1 MSDSNTVSEPNPL
14 TIGGQRVGPYHA
26 GGAHLHLEGLL
37 RVAHWRIVDLTMA
50 FRARVSAECFRL
62 PDSRVNGGARTYSG
76 DVDEGGEIVDEAGDV
91 GVRLLQQRLLLLH
104 RGRRG
109 RGRRA
114 RGRAGAAACFAHC
127 GWVPLRPGCRCAKES
142 PTSMAL
148 GIGSIQHPCQRVAAA
163 GSLRRLGRTPT
174 PSAWAAAEP
183 SPLGPPLP
191 IGSWALAP
199 VAGWLLVG
207 WPILIVHRLFFI
219 FFPFLILCKSYWFLG
234 TNF

>member
-114 RGRAGAAACFAHC
+114 RGRAGAAACFAHRRLDLAAAAPKSRQPE
-127 GWVPLRPGCRCAKES
+127 W
-142 PTSMAL
+142 
-148 GIGSIQHPCQRVAAA
+148 QHPCQRVAAA
-163 GSLRRLGRTPT
+163 GSLRRLGR
-174 PSAWAAAEP
+174 
-183 SPLGPPLP
+183 
-191 IGSWALAP
+191 
-199 VAGWLLVG
+199 
-207 WPILIVHRLFFI
+207 R
-219 FFPFLILCKSYWFLG
+219 
-234 TNF
+234 